1 MKKQQVKMVGSVLTV
16 EYPTIGKTFTADVSK
31 YPAAVQAAALA
42 HGYSQKFGDAKS
54 GQTALEKFEMVKR
67 IHESLMAGS
76 WKLAA
81 GPQDNSAI
89 IIEAVS
95 RIKKIKIEKI
105 EKTLVPLTEEDR
117 ATRVKGWAD
126 NATVKAEIAKIRAE
140 RAAKAAEDDDEELDI
155 EV

>member
-1 MKKQQVKMVGSVLTV
+1 MKKQQVKFVGSVLTV
-16 EYPTIGKTFTADVSK
+16 EYPTINKTFTADVSK
-31 YPAAVQAAALA
+31 YPDGIQTAARF
-42 HGYSQKFGDAKS
+42 HGFAQKFGDAKS
-54 GQTALEKFEMVKR
+54 GQTALEKYLMVQR

-95 RIKKIKIEKI
+95 RLKKIKIDKI
-105 EKTLVPLTEEDR
+105 EKSLVPLTEEER